1 MQRIFKTIGNYN
13 FQNAITM
20 IQRTL
25 QKVLTQYLGKGKAIL
40 LIGARQVGKSTLFQ
54 MLTQS
59 MPEKDILWLNCDAQ
73 SVRDALYNPSLT
85 NLKILINKP
94 IVVIDEA
101 QRVENIGLTLKLIVD
116 NIPNVQLLVTG
127 SSALDL
133 HSKINEPLTGRKIEY
148 HLFPISTAE
157 LYAAKGMI
165 ATNEMLE
172 SRLIYGSYP
181 GVLFGDIP
189 PQKALMELTE
199 SYLYKDILD
208 LEGMRKPAV
217 LQKLL
222 VALALQIGSEV
233 SYYELSKTVGVD
245 SKTVEKYIDL
255 LEKCYII
262 FRLNSFSRNI
272 RTELTKGK
280 KIYFY
285 DLGVRNAIL
294 QTFAPL
300 ELRQDKGA
308 LWENFFIAER
318 MKYNHYA
325 DRLVKSY
332 FWRTTDKQ
340 EIDYIEETNGELH
353 LFEMKWNEKKQDA
366 KVPNLF
372 VEKYHPTQVDV
383 VTTANYLS
391 FLL

>member
-1 MQRIFKTIGNYN
+1 
-13 FQNAITM
+13 M

-25 QKVLTQYLGKGKAIL
+25 QNVLTQYIGKGKAIL
-40 LIGARQVGKSTLFQ
+40 LIGARQVGKSTLFH

-59 MPEKDILWLNCDAQ
+59 MPAADILWLNCDTQ
-73 SVRDALYNPSLT
+73 GVRDALYNPSLT
-85 NLKILINKP
+85 NLQLLINHKP

-101 QRVENIGLTLKLIVD
+101 QRVEDIGLTLKLIVD
-116 NIPNVQLLVTG
+116 NFPETQLLVTG

-133 HSKINEPLTGRKIEY
+133 HGKINEPLTGRKIEY
-148 HLFPISTAE
+148 HLFPISTGE
-157 LYAAKGMI
+157 LYAAQGLI
-165 ATNEMLE
+165 TTNEMLE

-181 GVLFGDIP
+181 DVLFGNLP

-208 LEGMRKPAV
+208 FEGMRKPAV

-245 SKTVEKYIDL
+245 SKTIEKYIDI
-255 LEKCYII
+255 LEKCYIV

-272 RTELTKGK
+272 RSELTKGK

-285 DLGVRNAIL
+285 DLGIRNAVL

-318 MKYNHYA
+318 MKYNHYS

-332 FWRTTDKQ
+332 FWRTTEKQ

-353 LFEMKWNEKKQDA
+353 LFEMKWNEKKQAA

-372 VEKYHPTQVDV
+372 VEKYHPNQINI
-383 VTTANYLS
+383 VTSANYLN

>member
-1 MQRIFKTIGNYN
+1 
-13 FQNAITM
+13 M

-25 QKVLTQYLGKGKAIL
+25 QNVLTQYIGKGKAIL
-40 LIGARQVGKSTLFQ
+40 LIGARQVGKSTLFR
-54 MLTQS
+54 MMTQS
-59 MPEKDILWLNCDAQ
+59 MAEDSILWLNCDLQ
-73 SVRDALYNPSLT
+73 SVRDMLYNPSLAG
-85 NLKILINKP
+85 LQLLINNKSV
-94 IVVIDEA
+94 VVIDEA
-101 QRVENIGLTLKLIVD
+101 QRVENIGLTLKVIVD
-116 NIPNVQLLVTG
+116 NFPNIQLLVTG

-148 HLFPISTAE
+148 HLFPISTSE
-157 LYAAKGMI
+157 LYAAKGLI
-165 ATNEMLE
+165 TTSEMLE
-172 SRLIYGSYP
+172 TRLIYGSYP
-181 GVLFGDIP
+181 DVLFGSLP
-189 PQKALMELTE
+189 PEKALTELTE

-233 SYYELSKTVGVD
+233 SYHELSKTVEVD
-245 SKTVEKYIDL
+245 SKTVEKYIDI
-255 LEKCYII
+255 LEKCYIV

-285 DLGVRNAIL
+285 DLGVRNAVL
-294 QTFAPL
+294 QAFAPL

-318 MKYNHYA
+318 MKYNHYS

-332 FWRTTDKQ
+332 FWRTTEKQ
-340 EIDYIEETNGELH
+340 EIDYIEESNGELH
-353 LFEMKWNEKKQDA
+353 LFEMKWNEKKQSA
-366 KVPNLF
+366 KIPNQF
-372 VEKYHPTQVDV
+372 IEQYHPQKTDV
-383 VTTANYLS
+383 ITTANYLTY
-391 FLL
+391 LI

>member
-1 MQRIFKTIGNYN
+1 
-13 FQNAITM
+13 M

-40 LIGARQVGKSTLFQ
+40 LIGARQVGKSTLFR
-54 MLTQS
+54 MMTQT
-59 MPEKDILWLNCDAQ
+59 MPEDNILWLNCDLQ
-73 SVRDALYNPSLT
+73 SVRDMLYNPSLAG
-85 NLKILINKP
+85 LQLLINNKAV
-94 IVVIDEA
+94 VVIDEA
-101 QRVENIGLTLKLIVD
+101 QRVENIGLTLKVIVD
-116 NIPNVQLLVTG
+116 NFPNIQLLVTG

-148 HLFPISTAE
+148 HLFPISTGE
-157 LYAAKGMI
+157 LYTAKGLI
-165 ATNEMLE
+165 TTNEMLE
-172 SRLIYGSYP
+172 TRLIYGSYP
-181 GVLFGDIP
+181 DVLFGSLP
-189 PQKALMELTE
+189 PEKALTELTE

-233 SYYELSKTVGVD
+233 SYHELSKTVEVD
-245 SKTVEKYIDL
+245 SKTVEKYIDI
-255 LEKCYII
+255 LEKCYIV

-285 DLGVRNAIL
+285 DLGVRNAVL
-294 QTFAPL
+294 QAFAPL

-318 MKYNHYA
+318 IKYNHYS
-325 DRLVKSY
+325 DRMVKAY
-332 FWRTTDKQ
+332 FWRTTEKQ
-340 EIDYIEETNGELH
+340 EIDYIEESNGELH
-353 LFEMKWNEKKQDA
+353 LFEMKWSEKKQSA
-366 KVPNLF
+366 KIPNLF
-372 VEKYHPTQVDV
+372 IEQYHPQKTDV
-383 VTTANYLS
+383 ITTANYLP
-391 FLL
+391 FLI

>member
-1 MQRIFKTIGNYN
+1 
-13 FQNAITM
+13 M

-25 QKVLTQYLGKGKAIL
+25 QNVLTQYIGKGKAIL
-40 LIGARQVGKSTLFQ
+40 LIGARQVGKSTLFR
-54 MLTQS
+54 MMTQS
-59 MPEKDILWLNCDAQ
+59 MAEDTILWLNCDLQ
-73 SVRDALYNPSLT
+73 SVRDMLSNPSLAG
-85 NLKILINKP
+85 LQLLINNKSV
-94 IVVIDEA
+94 VVIDEA
-101 QRVENIGLTLKLIVD
+101 QRVENIGLTLKVIVD
-116 NIPNVQLLVTG
+116 NFPNIQLLVTG

-148 HLFPISTAE
+148 HLFPISTSE
-157 LYAAKGMI
+157 LYAAKGLI
-165 ATNEMLE
+165 TTSEMLE
-172 SRLIYGSYP
+172 TRLIYGSYP
-181 GVLFGDIP
+181 DVLFGSLP
-189 PQKALMELTE
+189 PEKALTELTE

-233 SYYELSKTVGVD
+233 SYHELSKTVEVD
-245 SKTVEKYIDL
+245 SKTVEKYIDI
-255 LEKCYII
+255 LEKCYIV

-285 DLGVRNAIL
+285 DLGVRNAVL
-294 QTFAPL
+294 QAFAPL

-318 MKYNHYA
+318 MKYNHYS

-332 FWRTTDKQ
+332 FWRTTEKQ
-340 EIDYIEETNGELH
+340 EIDYIEESNGELH
-353 LFEMKWNEKKQDA
+353 LFEMKWNEKKQST
-366 KVPNLF
+366 KIPNQF
-372 VEKYHPTQVDV
+372 IEQYHPQKTDV
-383 VTTANYLS
+383 ITTANYLTY
-391 FLL
+391 LI